1 MDTHFRITNFLQ
13 ELREK
18 GFVNICEIDFE
29 AFKALKEPHKTK
41 YTVCIKAWNYTKL
54 AAQIFQWNLFM
65 FYLFYC
71 EIFL

>member
-1 MDTHFRITNFLQ
+1 M
-13 ELREK
+13 
-18 GFVNICEIDFE
+18 CEIYFE

-41 YTVCIKAWNYTKL
+41 YTVRMKAWNYTKL

-65 FYLFYC
+65 FDLFYC